1 MITEDQVVSTTPDSW
16 VATCLGL
23 AQEGV
28 DVVDWLTAID
38 RDETLE
44 IIVCLVNP
52 GEPECALVSCR
63 VDVGDPR
70 LDSLTSWFPSADWH
84 ERETAEMFGI
94 EFTGR
99 DATEPL
105 LLRGSDH
112 APLRHSSPLEARVE
126 TPWPGADPESG
137 RRRRKLPPGVR
148 PEWTVDHD

>member
-1 MITEDQVVSTTPDSW
+1 MITEEQVGSVTPESW
-16 VATCLGL
+16 LATCVGL
-23 AQEGV
+23 AKEGL

-44 IIVCLVNP
+44 IVVCLVNP
-52 GEPECALVSCR
+52 GTSDCVLASCR
-63 VDVGDPR
+63 IDAGDPR
-70 LDSLTSWFPSADWH
+70 IDSLTSLFPSADWH
-84 ERETAEMFGI
+84 ERETAEMFVV

-105 LLRGSDH
+105 LLRCADH
-112 APLRHSSPLEARVE
+112 APLRHASPLQARIE

-137 RRRRKLPPGVR
+137 RRRRKPPPGVR

>member
-1 MITEDQVVSTTPDSW
+1 MITESQVVTATADSW
-16 VATCLGL
+16 VATCAGL
-23 AQEGV
+23 AQEGL

-38 RDETLE
+38 RNETLE

-52 GEPECALVSCR
+52 GESDCALVSCR
-63 VDVGDPR
+63 VDAGDAR
-70 LDSLTSWFPSADWH
+70 LASLTSTFPSADWH
-84 ERETAEMFGI
+84 ERETAEMFGV

-112 APLRHSSPLEARVE
+112 APLRHSSSLEARVA
-126 TPWPGADPESG
+126 TPWPGVDPEGG

-148 PEWTVDHD
+148 AEWSVDHD